1 YPYFSFHIICPP
13 PSSPYPLSLHDA
25 LPICHRLNRFG
36 DRHLNNAFDT
46 IARTRMRHHEPTQA
60 YVKTQYEAKKN
71 YREIKRKLKRYL
83 VKSFFVVYGF
93 LAILRVFQA
102 AMAAGS
108 VAFTSLVSVSESGS
122 VPASWAADRAPR
134 LM

>member
-1 YPYFSFHIICPP
+1 PIPA
-13 PSSPYPLSLHDA
+13 SSGNTLR
-25 LPICHRLNRFG
+25 HRLNRFG

-60 YVKTQYEAKKN
+60 YVQGQYEAKKN

-93 LAILRVFQA
+93 LAILRVFQYL
-102 AMAAGS
+102 
-108 VAFTSLVSVSESGS
+108 LVLSGGGGRGIGC
-122 VPASWAADRAPR
+122 VH
-134 LM
+134 LLGFGV